1 MVGPLLKKQY
11 IEAING
17 FQVWKAFPDYDMGAF
32 GFSIDPCDPMRVWF
46 FSRSTGTMT
55 NDWQMMGT
63 TLKATNKPIQN
74 GIEAL
79 SMIWTPE
86 RKVKCAPCKLAWG
99 TSSFRVLMNP
109 RNAHCHR
116 SPTLLTWY
124 LFQVLS
130 CLWSTSTRPRG
141 ECVSRPLERSGAARL
156 QQVPRKLKL
165 QVFAPPPHGEHICV

>member
-32 GFSIDPCDPMRVWF
+32 GFSVDPCDPMRVWF

-55 NDWQMMGT
+55 NDWQMIGT

-86 RKVKCAPCKLAWG
+86 RKVKCAPSSELAWG
-99 TSSFRVLMNP
+99 ASSLSRTYDASQCSLSHESHAVNLM
-109 RNAHCHR
+109 
-116 SPTLLTWY
+116 S
-124 LFQVLS
+124 FQVVS
-130 CLWSTSTRPRG
+130 C
-141 ECVSRPLERSGAARL
+141 V
-156 QQVPRKLKL
+156 
-165 QVFAPPPHGEHICV
+165 